1 MQTFFEVIL
10 CIVAMTIGLAL
21 IEKQVDATWID
32 VVCNGVGLL
41 IIIRVGGF
49 LRERAHN

>member
-10 CIVAMTIGLAL
+10 CVVAMTIGLML
-21 IEKQVDATWID
+21 IEKQVEASWID

-49 LRERAHN
+49 MWEKAHN